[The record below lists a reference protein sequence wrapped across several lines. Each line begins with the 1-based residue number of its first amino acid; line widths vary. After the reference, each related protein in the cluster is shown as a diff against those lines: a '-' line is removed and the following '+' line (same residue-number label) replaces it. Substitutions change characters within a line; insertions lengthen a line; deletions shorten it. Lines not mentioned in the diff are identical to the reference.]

1 MMKIFKSILNFR
13 MFHPAQWFVER
24 KTRID
29 PEVLNPPSW
38 RERQIQNQIIDK
50 EYEEVL
56 RAKESHWSDRYDKD
70 FENVKK
76 EVVRVRESCIKVD

>member
-38 RERQIQNQIIDK
+38 RERQVKNKMIDRQ
-50 EYEEVL
+50 YEESV
-56 RAKESHWSDRYDKD
+56 RAKEGKENSWADKYDKD
-70 FENVKK
+70 FK
-76 EVVRVRESCIKVD
+76 

>member
-1 MMKIFKSILNFR
+1 MKNKFKLFLDKLKQSMFGKKSSLDLN
-13 MFHPAQWFVER
+13 Q
-24 KTRID
+24 I
-29 PEVLNPPSW
+29 LNPPSW

-76 EVVRVRESCIKVD
+76 KVVRVRESCIKVN